1 MSKKQKLWFKIIIW
15 TVLVTMVLSSLL
27 MSVGYVLTASV

>member
-15 TVLVTMVLSSLL
+15 TVLVTMVLSTLL
-27 MSVGYVLTASV
+27 MGVGYVLTA